1 MSILDD
7 SSRPVRRARSTR
19 FRSAPLEHDSAEWIT
34 IDRRLEPNH
43 LARRIARAVNQLPLS
58 FFSLLWSLYAG
69 FGSPA
74 YPPHRL
80 LAAVLFEIQRGHR
93 SPAQWYCHATESD
106 PVRWLLFGFTPSRGC
121 WYQFRDRL
129 GPRMLALVQ
138 EVVKQAIAEGFT
150 PAHRT
155 AIDGT
160 LVAANA
166 SRHKLLNETSLA
178 QRCQVLQQAVAA
190 DLANEQATGQPP
202 AEVDPPNGQPASLLR
217 VLTDPRTEQTPA
229 LSGAA
234 VAQPSASLAAL
245 PRWLAPTVRGRRQQ
259 QERYDRA
266 RKEMERRQN
275 RNRQKRPCKQTAAE
289 RIVISVS
296 DPEAAVG
303 RDKEKVFRPLYNV
316 QLLDD
321 LDSPLIL
328 SYQVVAQPND
338 AGLLGGLLRQARDG
352 LSRTVDVA
360 LTDSGYVGG
369 ADLAEADQLGT
380 TVYGPWQAND
390 YSVKKEA
397 KYYPKERF
405 RWLPQ
410 EQAYECPQGKK
421 LTYQGSSRQKRSG
434 TEKVELQL
442 YRGDEQVCRTCPSRG
457 HCTGGKGARTIS
469 RGEHEEH
476 IEALRERMKD
486 EEAKK
491 LYKQRKQTVELANA
505 DMKEHRCLRKLSGR
519 GTTRAAT
526 QVGLVVLAHDLVA
539 LDGLRRKRGRED
551 AAAATPSRTTS

>member
-1 MSILDD
+1 MSILED
-7 SSRPVRRARSTR
+7 SARPVRRARRMR
-19 FRSAPLEHDSAEWIT
+19 FRSAPLEHGSDDYST
-34 IDRRLEPNH
+34 IDRGLEPDH
-43 LARRIARAVNQLPLS
+43 LARKIARVVNQLPES
-58 FFSLLWSLYAG
+58 FFSSLWSLYAG

-74 YPPHRL
+74 YPPQRL
-80 LAAVLFEIQRGHR
+80 LAAVLFEIQRGHH
-93 SPAQWYCHATESD
+93 SPAQWYQHAKESD
-106 PVRWLLFGFTPSRGC
+106 PLRWLLFGFTPSRAC

-129 GPRMLALVQ
+129 GPGMLTLV
-138 EVVKQAIAEGFT
+138 EETVKQAIAEGFT
-150 PAHRT
+150 PAQR
-155 AIDGT
+155 AAVDGT

-166 SRHKLLNETSLA
+166 SRHRLLNETTLA
-178 QRCQVLQQAVAA
+178 QRCHTLQQAIAA
-190 DLANEQATGQPP
+190 DPPPEQPLVQPP
-202 AEVDPPNGQPASLLR
+202 TEIDPPSAQPTSLAS
-217 VLTDPRTEQTPA
+217 VPTAPPDEQTPA
-229 LSGAA
+229 RSGADD
-234 VAQPSASLAAL
+234 AQPSEPLAAL
-245 PRWLAPTVRGRRQQ
+245 PGWLAPTPRGRREQK
-259 QERYDRA
+259 ERYDRA
-266 RKEMERRQN
+266 RQEMQRRQN

-352 LSRTVDVA
+352 LGRKIEVA
-360 LTDSGYVGG
+360 LTDSGYTGG
-369 ADLAEADQLGT
+369 ADLAEAYDLGA

-390 YSVKKEA
+390 YSVKKEE

-405 RWLPQ
+405 CWLPQ
-410 EQAYECPQGKK
+410 EQVYECPQGKK

-442 YRGDEQVCRTCPSRG
+442 YRGDEQVCAACSARG
-457 HCTGGKGARTIS
+457 NCTGGKGARTIS

-486 EEAKK
+486 RDAKT

-505 DMKEHRCLRKLSGR
+505 DMKQHRSLRKLSGR
-519 GTTRAAT
+519 GKTRAAT
-526 QVGLVVLAHDLVA
+526 QVGLVVLAHDLVT
-539 LDGLRRKRGRED
+539 LDGLRRKREREE
-551 AAAATPSRTTS
+551 AAAATPSPDAS